1 MEEALEEVCM
11 VSILSKS
18 MMNVSIDGF
27 VQEMLMDSGSRGVL
41 N

>member
-1 MEEALEEVCM
+1 M

-27 VQEMLMDSGSRGVL
+27 VQEMLMAEIPTPCDGK
-41 N
+41 